1 MWPFRTYVGLIEV
14 VQALTVEA
22 VFFSWGHRSI
32 FHPKSDRSSTNF
44 GAFASNTRKIAAQTA
59 IRRLV
64 QGHLSFI
71 DLQNV

>member
-22 VFFSWGHRSI
+22 VKRFFFSWGHRSI
-32 FHPKSDRSSTNF
+32 FHPKSDRSSINF

-59 IRRLV
+59 I
-64 QGHLSFI
+64 
-71 DLQNV
+71 